1 MQENNIVSFVND
13 QFGTIRTLT
22 INNQPWFVGKDVANI
37 LGYQNGSR
45 DINRHVDEEDR
56 YKTMIFDGN
65 QDKET
70 IIINESG
77 LYSLILSSKLPTAKQ
92 FKRWVTSVVLP
103 QIRQTGGYIP
113 ISSDQTEEE
122 QKQTAYDIL
131 MKTVKL
137 QDELLQSTKPKVEA
151 FDDFMQ
157 SQGYLQFIDVAGMLH
172 IGRTKLLKFLRDSH
186 ILTKQSNFNIP
197 YGKYLHSPYFK
208 VVAGVKQ
215 GKPVTVTI
223 VSPDGVEFIR
233 KMLVKNN
240 MIANEQ
246 EVA

>member
-22 INNQPWFVGKDVANI
+22 INNQPWFVGKDVAEA
-37 LGYQNGSR
+37 LGYKDTVNALKSHI
-45 DINRHVDEEDR
+45 DDED
-56 YKTMIFDGN
+56 KAGWQITTQFGV
-65 QDKET
+65 KET
-70 IIINESG
+70 RIINESG